1 VVKNS
6 LPLFGFRDGIA
17 DVPELMN
24 NLLASWLLVIDRR
37 RASLQRQAISAYS
50 GAGGGGGG

>member
-50 GAGGGGGG
+50 GGGGA